1 MSAKAE
7 AEILFYIALLAV
19 VILLTSCSIA
29 PVKPSGP
36 PMPPALP
43 KLRAASMSIRAAA
56 APEPG
61 RAPGGNPQVHR
72 ESVALIN
79 VGENTAEYAPG
90 MVISFTNGPG
100 VWRIER
106 STNLVNW
113 ELVGDMG
120 PYPTVVDV
128 TGDPCAFFRL
138 TPLN

>member
-7 AEILFYIALLAV
+7 AEILFYILLLAIV
-19 VILLTSCSIA
+19 VLLTSCSTA
-29 PVKPSGP
+29 PVKVSGP

-56 APEPG
+56 APG

-72 ESVALIN
+72 ENVALIN

-100 VWRIER
+100 TWRIER

-120 PYPTVVDV
+120 PYPTVIDM